1 VSLNISNPK
10 DFILDDELVTKLESA
25 YEIIS
30 LDEGLSGTS
39 LNIRIVDDKE
49 MISLNKKFRS
59 KNSSTNV
66 LSFRNEDISSSI
78 TRDLGDIAINY
89 NFIRKESKE
98 QSKNFDD
105 HMIHMLV
112 HGIYHILGFD
122 HEDDKMAE
130 RMEKKEIALLD
141 KLKINNPYK

>member
-1 VSLNISNPK
+1 MSLNISNPK

>member
-1 VSLNISNPK
+1 MSLNISNPK

-66 LSFRNEDISSSI
+66 LSFTNEDISSSI

-89 NFIRKESKE
+89 DFIRKESKE

-105 HMIHMLV
+105 HMIHMLI

-122 HEDDKMAE
+122 HEDDEMAE

>member
-1 VSLNISNPK
+1 MSLNISNPK

-66 LSFRNEDISSSI
+66 LSFTNEDISSSI

-89 NFIRKESKE
+89 DFIRKESKE

-122 HEDDKMAE
+122 HEDDEMAE